1 MTITFWDRVRAKER
15 FILYFT
21 VKKKKKKSDVL
32 FLTIVLFF
40 LNVNFS
46 FDVICAV

>member
-1 MTITFWDRVRAKER
+1 MRAKER

-21 VKKKKKKSDVL
+21 VKKKKKSDVL